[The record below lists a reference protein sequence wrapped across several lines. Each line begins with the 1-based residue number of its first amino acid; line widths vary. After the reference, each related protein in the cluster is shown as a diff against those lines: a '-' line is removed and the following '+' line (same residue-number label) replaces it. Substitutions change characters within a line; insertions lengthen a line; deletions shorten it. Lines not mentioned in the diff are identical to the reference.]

1 MTQSQGRVPPH
12 NLEAEKCVLGSILL
26 EKNAM
31 LTAVDIIE
39 ADDFYLEQ
47 HSLIYTAM
55 LGLFDRNQPCDMITV
70 ANQLESS
77 GKLEASGG
85 HGYLAALTDIVPVS
99 ANLAYYACI
108 VRDKSTLRKLIG
120 AVTKVCDK
128 CFNAPD
134 DIATLLDETEKHI
147 FEISQTKGSKG
158 SQGMEAIIR
167 EAYDK
172 IEKLAQSP
180 NTITGVATN
189 FKSLDQMT
197 AGLQPS
203 DLIILAARP
212 SMGKTAF
219 AINIA
224 LNAAMYSKVPV
235 GIFSLEMADHQLGMR
250 MLSSVARVDSQ
261 FVRTGNLKDSD
272 FQKLNRAWSILTE
285 TPIFIDDTSGLS
297 IRELRAKARRMKMN
311 HDIGLLVVDYLQLM
325 QGSGGNRERSR
336 EQEISEISRGLKAT
350 AKELDIPVIALSQL
364 NRSLESRTDKRPR
377 LSDLRESGALE
388 QDADV
393 ILFIHRD
400 DRYYNGPNSPNSG
413 KAEIIIGKQR
423 NGPTGTVHLAYLERT
438 TTFENLAPAEYQD
451 MDADIP
457 PDLQ

>member
-1 MTQSQGRVPPH
+1 
-12 NLEAEKCVLGSILL
+12 
-26 EKNAM
+26 
-31 LTAVDIIE
+31 
-39 ADDFYLEQ
+39 
-47 HSLIYTAM
+47 
-55 LGLFDRNQPCDMITV
+55 
-70 ANQLESS
+70 
-77 GKLEASGG
+77 
-85 HGYLAALTDIVPVS
+85 
-99 ANLAYYACI
+99 
-108 VRDKSTLRKLIG
+108 
-120 AVTKVCDK
+120 
-128 CFNAPD
+128 
-134 DIATLLDETEKHI
+134 
-147 FEISQTKGSKG
+147 
-158 SQGMEAIIR
+158 
-167 EAYDK
+167 
-172 IEKLAQSP
+172 
-180 NTITGVATN
+180 
-189 FKSLDQMT
+189 
-197 AGLQPS
+197 
-203 DLIILAARP
+203 
-212 SMGKTAF
+212 
-219 AINIA
+219 
-224 LNAAMYSKVPV
+224 
-235 GIFSLEMADHQLGMR
+235 MADHQLGMR

-400 DRYYNGPNSPNSG
+400 DRYHNGPNSPNSG